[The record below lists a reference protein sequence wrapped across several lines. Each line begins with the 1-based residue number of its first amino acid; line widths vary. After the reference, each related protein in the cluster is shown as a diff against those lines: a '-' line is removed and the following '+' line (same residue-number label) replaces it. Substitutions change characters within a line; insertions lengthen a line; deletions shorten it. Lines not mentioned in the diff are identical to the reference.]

1 MSKVVKEHPYRV
13 LSHIVE
19 CNNELYYVDSTDT
32 FDAGYETM
40 VFDYDGVIDGDVNE
54 EDICWSGVYTEH
66 YYSYEDMEKRH
77 NYLIEHLEEVL

>member
-1 MSKVVKEHPYRV
+1 MSKVVKEVPHRD

-19 CNNELYYVDSTDT
+19 CNDELYYVDSADT

-54 EDICWSGVYTEH
+54 EDICWSGLYTE
-66 YYSYEDMEKRH
+66 YYCSYEDMETRH
-77 NYLIEHLEEVL
+77 NYIIEHLEEVL